1 MSDFFTIQPTSGDS
15 TVLSL
20 AAGGSEELEK
30 YLVARQNTQVL
41 DFRRAADFDALHL
54 PNSVNIPLETL
65 RNGAACGSPFA
76 NPVDDCTMLEAL
88 WLELD
93 GRFTTKDKNGQRN
106 PSAETLMAILKNK
119 KVLTVCYD
127 GDSARVA
134 NSVLRHNGVQAE
146 SISGGFA
153 ALSKVELPNAG
164 AAQQSSHVVS
174 VEA

>member
-1 MSDFFTIQPTSGDS
+1 M
-15 TVLSL
+15 LSL
-20 AAGGSEELEK
+20 AAGGSQELEK
-30 YLVARQNTQVL
+30 HLVARQNTQIL
-41 DFRRAADFDALHL
+41 DFRCAADFDAFHL

-65 RNGAACGSPFA
+65 RDGAACGSPFA
-76 NPVDDCTMLEAL
+76 TPVDDCTMLEEL

-93 GRFTTKDKNGQRN
+93 GLFTTKDKNGKRN

-119 KVLTVCYD
+119 KVLTICYD

-134 NSVLRHNGVQAE
+134 NSVLRHKGVQAD

-153 ALSKVELPNAG
+153 AISKVELPSTG
-164 AAQQSSHVVS
+164 SAQQSSHVVS